1 MHLGYSV
8 MMTCGMYNG
17 AGNWM
22 VDVGIPAK
30 SGVGGGIF
38 GVVPGVC
45 GVAVFSPAL
54 NPSFNSVRGIEA
66 CVQLSQRLG
75 LHVLQKKKAKVT
87 FAEVISGKRNPIK
100 ASSKTKD
107 ADKSFKNKSFKDK
120 SMTDPSGRRGSTSN
134 DSPKR
139 APSNK
144 VADVPRPGGP
154 SEPELVVADA
164 TETGW
169 STAVDTENPDELLAA
184 IDRET
189 SQRK

>member
-1 MHLGYSV
+1 

-54 NPSFNSVRGIEA
+54 NSSFNSVRGIEA

-75 LHVLQKKKAKVT
+75 LHVLQKKKVKVT
-87 FAEVISGKRNPIK
+87 FYEVISGQRKPIK
-100 ASSKTKD
+100 ASSTNV
-107 ADKSFKNKSFKDK
+107 DKSFRDKSKGVSKDK
-120 SMTDPSGRRGSTSN
+120 SIMRSSSFSSSNVGSTSN

-144 VADVPRPGGP
+144 VADIPRPGGP
-154 SEPELVVADA
+154 SEAELKVVDA

-169 STAVDTENPDELLAA
+169 GTPEDTETADTLLAA
-184 IDRET
+184 IDREI

>member
-1 MHLGYSV
+1 
-8 MMTCGMYNG
+8 MTCGMYNG

-54 NPSFNSVRGIEA
+54 NTSFNSVRGIEA

-100 ASSKTKD
+100 ASSMAVD
-107 ADKSFKNKSFKDK
+107 KSFKDK
-120 SMTDPSGRRGSTSN
+120 SAHSGSMRGINGRTTSS

-139 APSNK
+139 APSNR

-154 SEPELVVADA
+154 SEPALVVADA

-169 STAVDTENPDELLAA
+169 GAPEDEQTPDALLAA
-184 IDRET
+184 IDRVT
-189 SQRK
+189 SLSQRK